1 MVILLMTR
9 VNRLTEYVKGLYEN
23 KNGRELYFKYKK
35 DIEEV
40 TPQECFEIFYNLLTN
55 DYSASEIFNILDKVI
70 NVFYKS
76 LSSYQWEKPKNDNF
90 LLDLILENEALIKKT
105 NAIKATIKED
115 IDFESKKEKLI
126 PMIEELEKFDDHY
139 LKKENILFPYME
151 KVMSKFEGTSIM
163 WALHDLV
170 REQLKNTIILL
181 KDNSSTEVQ
190 VNKALGELFFGML
203 GILKKEDLI
212 LFPSASEVLSH
223 EVWYKMHK
231 QSLEYG
237 FPFISKSIG
246 NKDDADEEYKKIDIN
261 EGEYKLRT
269 RTGELGLEDILL
281 IFNTLPVDITFV
293 DEHNKV
299 KYFSD
304 NKDRIFPRSPAVIG
318 REVKNCHPPASV
330 HVVEEI
336 VESFRSGKED
346 MAKFWINMKGRKI
359 LIQYFAL
366 RDKDNN
372 FKGTLEVSQD
382 ITEIQELEGERRLL
396 KFL

>member
-1 MVILLMTR
+1 MTR
-9 VNRLTEYVKGLYEN
+9 VNRLIEYVRGLYEN
-23 KNGRELYFKYKK
+23 KNGRELYFEYKN

-40 TPQECFEIFYNLLTN
+40 TPQECFEIFHNLLTN
-55 DYSASEIFNILDKVI
+55 DYSATEIFNVLDKVI

-76 LSSYQWEKPKNDNF
+76 LSSYQWEKPENDNF
-90 LLDLILENEALIKKT
+90 LLDLTLENEALIQKT
-105 NAIKATIKED
+105 NAIKSIIKDD
-115 IDFESKKEKLI
+115 IDFEVKKEKLI
-126 PMIEELEKFDDHY
+126 PKIEDLKKFDDHY

-151 KVMSKFEGTSIM
+151 KAMPKFEGTSIM
-163 WALHDLV
+163 WALHDIV
-170 REQLKNTIILL
+170 REQLKNTINLL
-181 KDNSSTEVQ
+181 KDKSSTEIE

-203 GILKKEDLI
+203 GIVKKEDLI
-212 LFPSASEVLSH
+212 LFPSASEVLSRDI
-223 EVWYKMHK
+223 WYKMHK

-237 FPFISKSIG
+237 FPFIDKNI
-246 NKDDADEEYKKIDIN
+246 DEVEHKIEESSQLNIR
-261 EGEYKLRT
+261 EGEYKIKT
-269 RTGELGLEDILL
+269 KTGELSFEDVLL

-366 RDKDNN
+366 RDKNN
-372 FKGTLEVSQD
+372 NYKGTLEVSQD
-382 ITEIQELEGERRLL
+382 ITEIKELEGERRLL
-396 KFL
+396 KFS